1 MPQLKNTNVF
11 IPTDVEPYNYLSI
24 EDYVSSIVQYL
35 EVYTQKRNQN
45 VSFYLPAIK

>member
-35 EVYTQKRNQN
+35 EVYTQN
-45 VSFYLPAIK
+45 AIKMSHSIYQL